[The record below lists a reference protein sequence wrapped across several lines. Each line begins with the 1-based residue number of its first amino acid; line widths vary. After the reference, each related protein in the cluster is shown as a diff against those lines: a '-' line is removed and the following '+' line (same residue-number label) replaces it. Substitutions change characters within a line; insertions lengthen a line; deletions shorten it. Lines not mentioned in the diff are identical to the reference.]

1 MIYNFYDTCSLLEK
15 ANELFDNPKETMVI
29 SSITLNELENIKTSA
44 HKDIEIKTSA
54 RKLLSLLAS
63 TDDIIIEPFN
73 EKYLKPFIR
82 QGYKITPDIEIL
94 ATALNVQKKYK
105 NMKFYTNDL
114 ALFNIAKSFFKPE
127 LVSKVIINDD
137 DYNGYKEVCLNDQE
151 ISDFYSNL
159 EINRFKLKIN
169 EYIILRHSNGEYFDA
184 FCWTGETHRRIVYK
198 NLKSHALGNIKP
210 YKGDVYQ
217 SLFVDSLTHNKIT
230 MVKGSAGTGKTFLS
244 LAYLMHEM
252 EQGNLDKIIVFCNTV
267 ATKNSARLGFYPGSR
282 DEKLLDSQIGNLLG
296 SKLGGK
302 IAVEQMIQEER
313 LVLLPMSDIRG
324 FDTTG
329 MRAGVYISEAQNL
342 DITLMKLAL
351 QRIGED
357 SVCIIDGDCKTQ
369 VDDASFAGANNG
381 MMRMSKVFRGEDI
394 YGEVELKN
402 IHRSKIAN
410 IAERM

>member
-15 ANELFDNPKETMVI
+15 ANVLFDNPKETIVI
-29 SSITLNELENIKTSA
+29 SSITLNELENIKTSS
-44 HKDIEIKTSA
+44 HKDMDIKASA
-54 RKLLSLLAS
+54 RKVLSLLANY
-63 TDDIIIEPFN
+63 DDYIVEPFN
-73 EKYLKPFIR
+73 EKYVKPFIR

-94 ATALNVQKKYK
+94 ATALNFQKKHK
-105 NMKFYTNDL
+105 DMQFFTNDL
-114 ALFNIAKSFFKPE
+114 ALFNIAKSFFNNK
-127 LVSKVIINDD
+127 VSMVKVDDD
-137 DYNGYKEVCLNDQE
+137 DYSGYKEVCLSDDE
-151 ISDFYSNL
+151 ISNFYSNL

-169 EYIILRHSNGEYFDA
+169 EYIILRHSNGEYFDMY
-184 FCWTGETHRRIVYK
+184 CWTGDTHRRVSFK

-210 YKGDVYQ
+210 YKGDIYQ

-230 MVKGSAGTGKTFLS
+230 LVKGAAGTGKTFLS
-244 LAYLMHEM
+244 MAFLMHEL

-282 DEKLLDSQIGNLLG
+282 DEKLLDAQIGNLLG

-302 IAVEQMIQEER
+302 IVVEEMIKDER

-324 FDTTG
+324 FDTSG

-381 MMRMSKVFRGEDI
+381 MMRASKIFRGEDI

-402 IHRSKIAN
+402 IYRSRIAN
-410 IAERM
+410 IAERL